1 MIYTVT
7 FNPCL
12 DYVMHTGKIN
22 IGETNRSSLEE
33 IYVGGKGINVS
44 VILGELGVEST
55 ALGFTAGFTGE
66 EIVRSLDEKGI
77 KTDFVT
83 LEEGSS
89 RINVKLKGE
98 EETEI
103 NGKGPDISKEKLSEF
118 LAKIENIKDGD
129 TLILAGSIPGSLPD
143 TSYSDIMSRLSGKEV
158 NIVVDASGKLLVNV
172 LKYKPFLIKPN
183 TFELSE
189 IFGVKPKNDQE
200 ITELAKKLQQ
210 MGARNVIVSMA
221 RDGALLLDE
230 TGKVQRVKASDGK
243 TINSVGA
250 GDSMVAGFVAGM
262 KLKNDYAYALKLGS
276 ACGAATAFS
285 KELATREEIQKVL
298 KTL

>member
-7 FNPCL
+7 FNPAL
-12 DYVMHTGKIN
+12 DYVMQTGEIN
-22 IGETNRSSLEE
+22 IGETNRSTSEE
-33 IYVGGKGINVS
+33 IYIGGKGINVS

-55 ALGFTAGFTGE
+55 ALGFVAGFTGE
-66 EIVRSLDEKGI
+66 EIEKRLRDRGI

-83 LEEGSS
+83 LESGNS

-103 NGKGPDISKEKLSEF
+103 NGKGPDIPEKQLSEF
-118 LAKIENIKDGD
+118 FAKIDNIKNGD
-129 TLILAGSIPGSLPD
+129 TVILAGSIPGSLPD
-143 TSYSDIMSRLSGKEV
+143 TSYSDILSRLSDKNV
-158 NIVVDASGKLLVNV
+158 NTVADASGKLLVNV

-189 IFGVKPKNDQE
+189 IFGTEPKNDEE
-200 ITELAKKLQQ
+200 ITELARELQK
-210 MGARNVIVSMA
+210 MGARNVLVSMA
-221 RDGALLLDE
+221 REGALLLDE
-230 TGKVQRVKASDGK
+230 TGKVQRVKAADGK

-262 KLKNDYAYALKLGS
+262 NLKNDYSYALKLGS

-285 KELATREEIQKVL
+285 KDLATKEKILEIFD
-298 KTL
+298 TL